1 MPNPLQTCAGR
12 VYVVGA
18 GPGDPGLL
26 TLRGAECLSRADVV
40 LYDYLVNPRI
50 LEHTPQ
56 TARLICL
63 GRHGRGR
70 LVPQAT
76 IHQMMIDEARQGHTV
91 VRLKGG
97 DPAIF
102 AHLADEAD
110 ALSAAGVPIEVVP
123 GITAMLAAGSH
134 AGIPL
139 TDRSQASAVALVTA
153 RQQDGEAASDLDV
166 AALARFPGTLVFY
179 MGVTVAEQWT
189 AALIAAGKPATTPVA
204 IVRRCTWPDQT
215 TIRCTLGEVA
225 GQMAARK
232 LRPPAIV
239 VVGEVAGAAH
249 TAIDWFVERP
259 LHGKRVLVTRPVG
272 QASQAV
278 GRLHELGA
286 DVLVQPAIEIL
297 PPDDWSPVDAA
308 LERLDKYDWLV
319 FSSANGVRML
329 LDRLAQIADLR
340 KLGSTKLATIGPGTT
355 EALAGYRLRA
365 DLQPTDAYRAEALAE
380 ALAADA
386 HGKRFLLVRASRGRE
401 VLADD
406 LRARG
411 GQVDQVVAY
420 RSVDVEQPQP
430 EIAEALAAGKIDFV
444 TVTSSAIA
452 RSLAA
457 MFGADLA
464 QTQLA
469 SISPITSRTLRELG
483 FDPSC
488 EARSYTVNGLIE
500 SMLALAESASSAKTP
515 DR

>member
-1 MPNPLQTCAGR
+1 
-12 VYVVGA
+12 
-18 GPGDPGLL
+18 
-26 TLRGAECLSRADVV
+26 
-40 LYDYLVNPRI
+40 
-50 LEHTPQ
+50 
-56 TARLICL
+56 
-63 GRHGRGR
+63 
-70 LVPQAT
+70 
-76 IHQMMIDEARQGHTV
+76 
-91 VRLKGG
+91 
-97 DPAIF
+97 
-102 AHLADEAD
+102 
-110 ALSAAGVPIEVVP
+110 
-123 GITAMLAAGSH
+123 
-134 AGIPL
+134 
-139 TDRSQASAVALVTA
+139 
-153 RQQDGEAASDLDV
+153 
-166 AALARFPGTLVFY
+166 
-179 MGVTVAEQWT
+179 
-189 AALIAAGKPATTPVA
+189 
-204 IVRRCTWPDQT
+204 
-215 TIRCTLGEVA
+215 
-225 GQMAARK
+225 
-232 LRPPAIV
+232 
-239 VVGEVAGAAH
+239 
-249 TAIDWFVERP
+249 
-259 LHGKRVLVTRPVG
+259 
-272 QASQAV
+272 
-278 GRLHELGA
+278 
-286 DVLVQPAIEIL
+286 
-297 PPDDWSPVDAA
+297 
-308 LERLDKYDWLV
+308 
-319 FSSANGVRML
+319 ML

-355 EALAGYRLRA
+355 EALAAYRLRA

-500 SMLALAESASSAKTP
+500 AMLALAESASSAKTP